1 MVLAALPGME
11 RELLVT
17 GKLAKPGNFSA
28 SVNFLGSRI
37 RKVGLV
43 FQIAAIDRRFLDA
56 PVGRISESAM
66 QSIWEALDKLTGR
79 SVAE

>member
-1 MVLAALPGME
+1 LPGMK

-28 SVNFLGSRI
+28 SVNFLGYRM

-43 FQIAAIDRRFLDA
+43 DRDLA
-56 PVGRISESAM
+56 S
-66 QSIWEALDKLTGR
+66 
-79 SVAE
+79 